1 MKRKNTTRNA
11 LFTSIISLL
20 LCVSM
25 LVGTTFAWFTDSVVS
40 GNNVIAAGNLNIEL
54 YNDGNKVTSQTNL
67 FDGVKWEPG
76 VVDYEN
82 FTIKNE
88 GNLALLYDFAM
99 NWGDYNTL
107 AGEYNLTQ
115 ILKVA
120 MVDKHV
126 SGDRAAAI
134 AAGEAAGWK
143 SLSDWSFSGEMT
155 TKGETKDF
163 ALIIYWEPSDADN
176 NWNVQNGKTL
186 DEGEYLYVN
195 LGINLQATQKMH
207 ESDSFGP
214 DYDGLASDWDG
225 STGKVPEADE
235 DGVITITTG
244 AEQAAFAAEVNRGN
258 SYSVKTV
265 KLGADI
271 DLGNQPWTPIG
282 QTGPTTFAGTFD
294 GNGKTLYNLNIDNT
308 ANTSEHGAAGLF
320 GWIEQ
325 HSGSNSIKNLTING
339 VTINS
344 HRYSGAVA
352 GWVNIPVTNC
362 AVKNVTINCSYYND
376 DTDGTKV
383 GALVGYADN
392 KSALTGNTV
401 ENAVLNAYGDVGGL
415 AGVAQTTV
423 SVDGNT
429 VKNVQ
434 INYAST
440 VKSEPGAL
448 ASTRVTPVY
457 GANTTENVTFVKSV
471 IVSTADELAAAL
483 KSTDK
488 DIVITLAN
496 NIDVPI
502 TSLGQQTGGS
512 GEYKLAGEATE
523 TITLDLNGK
532 KLNITTTYW
541 SNIGAKNDDA
551 VFTIKNGTMTSS
563 QATGTWNSYDLTF
576 SNCNYVIE
584 NVVFEKA
591 VAFAN
596 AGKSTTLKNVTIKEP
611 HDYYALW
618 ITAAGQTVEIDGLT
632 INSTGRGIKID
643 EEYVGTPAKVTLKV
657 SNADINTVKKAA
669 IMVKSS
675 AGADITLSNVN
686 IADTIDTVH
695 AVWVDEDS
703 ANYVDQVN
711 VTGGEKIY
719 EGNVVSNATELA
731 EAVAAGKTD
740 LWLLNGE
747 YTLPTLS
754 GKEGITIIGAAD
766 GSTVIGG
773 ENASTGFGS
782 NFGKNTTI
790 QNVNFSGTTNGV
802 CSSYAQGGTTTFDNC
817 TFAGDSTYGFHIDQS
832 NGATFIFNNCTF
844 SGFNAFAGDLVKVVF
859 NNCTFLNNGNYGH
872 TNIWSVA
879 EFNNCTF
886 GDKTSVGPGKNSGA
900 KIYFNGVE
908 ESYHHEFVGTAE
920 SLFAFAD
927 SVNNGG
933 DAWKGQKVVLVDNI
947 DLNNQAWTPIG
958 QTGATQFQGTFDGN
972 GYTIKNLNIDSSAQT
987 GAHYSSGLFGWL
999 NKAVVKN
1006 LTIENATV
1014 TGNHNVAVIAGYLES
1029 AGCTISEC
1037 HVINAAVVAKHAN
1050 DDACGDK
1057 VGVIVGHAGNAG
1069 VKVENCSAT
1078 DCTVVAGRDAGQIAG
1093 AAKAANVVDC
1103 TATNVTVTAGGDCTG
1118 ANIKNEVIGRVL

>member
-40 GNNVIAAGNLNIEL
+40 GNNVIAAGNLDIEL
-54 YNDGNKVTSQTNL
+54 YHDGNKKVDSSTNL
-67 FDGVKWEPG
+67 FNDVLWEPG
-76 VVDYEN
+76 VVIYEN

-88 GNLALLYDFAM
+88 GNLALVYDFAM

-107 AGEYNLTQ
+107 AGQYNLTQ
-115 ILKVA
+115 VLKVA
-120 MVDKHV
+120 MVDDHV
-126 SGDRAAAI
+126 SGNREAVI
-134 AAGEAAGWK
+134 AAGEGKWAALD
-143 SLSDWSFSGEMT
+143 SWSFSGEMT

-163 ALIIYWEPSDADN
+163 ALIIYWEPSDNDN

-186 DEGEYLYVN
+186 DKGDHLYVN

-225 STGKVPEADE
+225 STGEVPEADE

-244 AEQAAFAAEVNRGN
+244 AELAAFAADVNSGN
-258 SYSVKTV
+258 SYSGKTV

-282 QTGPTTFAGTFD
+282 QTGSTTFAGTFD

-502 TSLGQQTGGS
+502 TSLGQITGGS
-512 GEYKLAGEATE
+512 GEYKLGGEATE
-523 TITLDLNGK
+523 TITLDLNNK

-563 QATGTWNSYDLTF
+563 QATGTWNSYDVTF

-591 VAFAN
+591 VAFTN
-596 AGKSTTLKNVTIKEP
+596 AGKSVKMNDVTINET

-618 ITAAGQTVEIDGLT
+618 ITAEGQNVELDGLT
-632 INSTGRGIKID
+632 INSSGRGIKID
-643 EEYVGTPAKVTLKV
+643 EEYTTAAKVTLKV
-657 SNADINTVKKAA
+657 SNADINSVKKGA
-669 IMVKSS
+669 IMVKSA
-675 AGADITLSNVN
+675 AGADITLSNVD
-686 IADTIDTVH
+686 IANTIDPNH

-703 ANYVDQVN
+703 AAYVDLVT

-719 EGNVVSNATELA
+719 EGNVVSTATELT

-740 LWLLNGE
+740 LWLLAGNYDVANCGGKTLTLNG
-747 YTLPTLS
+747 TKDTILTV
-754 GKEGITIIGAAD
+754 KNEGELGMDYGFDSATVTFNGLTID
-766 GSTVIGG
+766 
-773 ENASTGFGS
+773 
-782 NFGKNTTI
+782 TTA
-790 QNVNFSGTTNGV
+790 N
-802 CSSYAQGGTTTFDNC
+802 GGTYPGYARMTAN
-817 TFAGDSTYGFHIDQS
+817 
-832 NGATFIFNNCTF
+832 FNNCTINGTF
-844 SGFNAFAGDLVKVVF
+844 NLSSGNKTFT
-859 NNCTFLNNGNYGH
+859 NCTFNVSGDQYNVWTWGVQNV
-872 TNIWSVA
+872 T
-879 EFNNCTF
+879 FTNCTF
-886 GDKTSVGPGKNSGA
+886 NCDGKSILVYNQACNLTATGCTFNDNGTISGKAAIETGVDAVGPKYN
-900 KIYFNGVE
+900 ITLTNCTVNG
-908 ESYHHEFVGTAE
+908 F
-920 SLFAFAD
+920 D
-927 SVNNGG
+927 VN
-933 DAWKGQKVVLVDNI
+933 
-947 DLNNQAWTPIG
+947 
-958 QTGATQFQGTFDGN
+958 
-972 GYTIKNLNIDSSAQT
+972 
-987 GAHYSSGLFGWL
+987 SSGSAYQNVIG
-999 NKAVVKN
+999 NKNNMTAD
-1006 LTIENATV
+1006 
-1014 TGNHNVAVIAGYLES
+1014 YL
-1029 AGCTISEC
+1029 
-1037 HVINAAVVAKHAN
+1037 
-1050 DDACGDK
+1050 
-1057 VGVIVGHAGNAG
+1057 
-1069 VKVENCSAT
+1069 
-1078 DCTVVAGRDAGQIAG
+1078 
-1093 AAKAANVVDC
+1093 NVVIDG
-1103 TATNVTVTAGGDCTG
+1103 VDVY
-1118 ANIKNEVIGRVL
+1118 